1 VTNKQVANKE
11 KTETKDNQNEQK
23 LGSFAQ
29 ETKEELAKIVWPS
42 RQQLISESVAVI
54 LMVTLVATIIYLS
67 DNFFAWIA
75 GLVF

>member
-11 KTETKDNQNEQK
+11 KTEGKEPQKEQK
-23 LGSFAQ
+23 LGNFAQ
-29 ETKEELAKIVWPS
+29 ETRGELAKIVWPS

-67 DNFFAWIA
+67 DNIFAWIA
-75 GLVF
+75 GKVF